1 MVEWATFFEALTGEA
16 GVIAILLF
24 SVLLFLS
31 GKILPKDYVNDL
43 KETNKELTNLTQDQ
57 AKALTTLSESS
68 KESLENTKTILKIIK
83 DTRTRTGIRGD
94 EYDHN
99 LDSGGG

>member
-1 MVEWATFFEALTGEA
+1 MEWATFFEALTGEA
-16 GVIAILLF
+16 GVIAVLLF
-24 SVLLFLS
+24 SVLLLLS

-43 KETNKELTNLTQDQ
+43 KETNRELTNLTRDQ
-57 AKALTTLSESS
+57 VKALTTLSESS

-94 EYDHN
+94 EYDNN

>member
-1 MVEWATFFEALTGEA
+1 MEWATFFEALTGET

-24 SVLLFLS
+24 SVLLFLG

-43 KETNKELTNLTQDQ
+43 KETNRELTNLTRDQ

-68 KESLENTKTILKIIK
+68 KESLENTKTILKIIN

-94 EYDHN
+94 EHDHN
-99 LDSGGG
+99 LDSDGG

>member
-1 MVEWATFFEALTGEA
+1 MVEWTTFFEALTGET

-24 SVLLFLS
+24 SVLLFLG

-43 KETNKELTNLTQDQ
+43 KETNKELTNLTRDQ

-83 DTRTRTGIRGD
+83 DTRARTGIGGD